1 MGAGGEGE
9 GSLRLWFGAR
19 GLMTVRS
26 EARQGGL
33 EQEQFCFRFQ
43 HFFFF
48 LSSSGLIELL

>member
-9 GSLRLWFGAR
+9 GSFRLWFGAR

-48 LSSSGLIELL
+48 LSSSGLIE